1 MALASQTLSV
11 YTALADIGLSL
22 SETIITVSSTPPPLR
37 DTVAEQI
44 THAKHNVFNTAVL
57 HSPVANVRSELHSAV
72 HSLVDRKSLVTIY
85 LSASDLI
92 NAIPTLYSLVSNRAP
107 VVIHAAVSDPT
118 HIGNAF
124 AIRQT
129 GVVLLASNSAQEAH
143 KVGLLAHAIALKEQI
158 SVVHLFDAGVTA
170 QRPFDVQTIDYKAGQ
185 LSNDLKSYYGAYKA
199 SDSVEKVAEEIK
211 STLYIK
217 PSPQS
222 SINYEQISASTRD
235 LFASLVS
242 SPEPTQHS
250 LFEYSG
256 SSDATH
262 VFVALGTTSGSLAAS
277 VRALVQVGRKVALIR
292 VRSYRPWSDEDFLA
306 AIPSSAKLIAVL
318 DAAHSLSTTWGPL
331 FLDVAA
337 SFHSGKFQGEP
348 PAVREARLHVPAE
361 GYINGLLESVLTKAS
376 TESEEAFTV
385 GTPVAYTNGVH
396 SGEADDFG
404 NTVEGPYLKILDQ
417 LFAQRASVANVANES
432 SVLGNDRSAAPDANA
447 EFGFGKNLA
456 HVQQRKRFA
465 DIVAELLKSP
475 ATESSLSAPL
485 RTELGAWL
493 QNRDNA
499 EESLKHGNAVMALL
513 EKEHSAAL
521 ETIVNDRALFAKPSR
536 WIIGGDQLSYD
547 VGNSGVHHVI
557 SSKED
562 INILVLDTQP
572 YSEKVAS
579 AHADKRKKDLG
590 LYAMQYGGV
599 YVASVAVNASY
610 AQVLRAFM
618 EADAYPGPSVVLAYA
633 PRISKTGRGVSAPL
647 AMLKETKV
655 AVDSGYWPLY
665 RWNPAND
672 AAGKEPFSLDSDK
685 VKREILEFLDRENHL
700 AYLLSSKP
708 DIASHIT
715 ASAETELKGAI
726 ESKVQS
732 SYADLLSSLNAQP
745 LLVLFGSDG
754 GNGEAVAKRLGAEA
768 KQRGLRPR
776 VMAADSFSVEDLST
790 ERNVVFVISTAGQGE
805 FPGNSK
811 ETWKALVS
819 ACEDLALGET
829 RFSVFALGDRNYW
842 PLPGDKHY
850 FAKSGKDLDHRLELL
865 GAQRLTPLGV
875 GDDQDPD
882 GYWTGFNA
890 WRPLLW
896 KALGV
901 DEMDVS
907 VEPILPSDDAI
918 KESSNYLRG
927 TIAEGL
933 VDTST
938 GALAELD
945 TKLSKFHGIYQ
956 QDDRDTRDE
965 RARQGFEP
973 AYSFMVRCRIPGG
986 VVTPEQWLA
995 VDQIADKWA
1004 NGTIKITTRQTF
1016 QYHGIIKRGLKASIQ
1031 DMNRAL
1037 MDTIAACG
1045 DVNRNVLCNPNEH
1058 SSTVNAA
1065 VLKLARDWSEHMLP
1079 HTNAYHEIWLDKK
1092 LVATTQEETEPL
1104 YGKTYLPRKFKCA
1117 IAVPPHN
1124 DVDVFANDLGY
1135 IAIIEKGEIVGYN
1148 VSVGG
1153 GMGMTHGNKKTYPR
1167 LGSILGFVTPDQAID
1182 IGEKVVLVQRDFGD
1196 RTNRKHARLKYTID
1210 DRGIEWFK
1218 AEVEQRLGW
1227 SILPAR
1233 PFKFISNGDRFG
1245 WVQESNGEWAF
1256 TMFIQN
1262 GRVRDAPGRQEK
1274 TALKL
1279 LSDLLVEKRAGEF
1292 RLTANQHL
1300 VVARIP
1306 PNLKPTIEAFLRK
1319 HELHSEHH
1327 SGLRLNSMACV
1338 ALPTCGLAMAESE
1351 RYLPSLITKLDSIL
1365 DGEGLRSDAI
1375 SIRMTGC
1382 PNGCARP
1389 QIAEI
1394 GFVGKAPGT
1403 YNLYLGGGFEG
1414 ERLSKLYK
1422 ESVGE
1427 EEILKLL
1434 KPLFKQWAVERIT
1447 GEHFGDWVIR
1457 AGIVKA
1463 TREGRDFH
1471 D

>member
-1 MALASQTLSV
+1 MALTLGIFNV
-11 YTALADIGLSL
+11 YTSLTDVGLNL
-22 SETIITVSSTPPPLR
+22 SDTVITVASSPSPIQ
-37 DTVAEQI
+37 DSI
-44 THAKHNVFNTAVL
+44 AKQLKQAKTNVFGTVVE
-57 HSPVANVRSELHSAV
+57 HTHVANVRAELHSAV
-72 HSLVDRKSLVTIY
+72 HSLAARKSIVTIY

-92 NAIPTLYSLVSNRAP
+92 NSIPTLYSLIGDRAP
-107 VVIHAAVSDPT
+107 VVIHAAVSDPA
-118 HIGNAF
+118 HIGDAY

-129 GVVLLASNSAQEAH
+129 GAVLLASNSAKEAH
-143 KVGLLAHAIALKEQI
+143 NVGLVAYGVALKEQLP
-158 SVVHLFDAGVTA
+158 VVHLYDAGAAA
-170 QRPFDVQTIDYKAGQ
+170 QKAQHIHTVDFKQGPLFDE
-185 LSNDLKSYYGAYKA
+185 LKRSLDAYKTA
-199 SDSVEKVAEEIK
+199 DVADKVADELK

-222 SINYEQISASTRD
+222 SINYEQISTSIRESFGTSQD
-235 LFASLVS
+235 
-242 SPEPTQHS
+242 S

-256 SSDATH
+256 SPDATH
-262 VFVALGTTSGSLAAS
+262 IFVALGTSSSSLSDSLNSLAKA
-277 VRALVQVGRKVALIR
+277 GRKVALVR
-292 VRSYRPWSDEDFLA
+292 VRAYRPWSDEDFLA
-306 AIPSSAKLIAVL
+306 AVPSSAKLIAVL

-337 SFHSGKFQGEP
+337 SFHSGKFPGTEV
-348 PAVREARLHVPAE
+348 PAVREARIHVPAE
-361 GYINGLLESVLTKAS
+361 GYTSTLLESVLEKAS
-376 TESEEAFTV
+376 TESGEAFTV
-385 GTPVAYTNGVH
+385 GTPLAYTNGIH
-396 SGEADDFG
+396 NGEVDNFE
-404 NTVEGPYLKILDQ
+404 NTVEGPYLKMLDQ
-417 LFAQRASVANVANES
+417 LFAQRASVANVSNES
-432 SVLGNDRSAAPDANA
+432 SVLGKDRSAAPDANA
-447 EFGFGKNLA
+447 EYGFGKHLVQ
-456 HVQQRKRFA
+456 VQQRARFA
-465 DIVAELLKSP
+465 DNVAEILKS
-475 ATESSLSAPL
+475 SSAEGSFSAQL

-499 EESLKHGNAVMALL
+499 EKSRKHGDAAAALL
-513 EKEHSAAL
+513 EKENS
-521 ETIVNDRALFAKPSR
+521 ETLATINKDRALFAKPSH
-536 WIIGGDQLSYD
+536 WIVGGDQLSYD

-562 INILVLDTQP
+562 INILVLDSQP
-572 YSEKVAS
+572 YSEKIAS
-579 AHADKRKKDLG
+579 ARADKRKKDLG

-610 AQVLRAFM
+610 AQVVRAFM

-633 PRISKTGRGVSAPL
+633 PHISKTGRGVSVPL

-708 DIASHIT
+708 DIASQIT
-715 ASAETELKGAI
+715 ASAETELKSAI
-726 ESKVQS
+726 EGKVQS
-732 SYADLLSSLNAQP
+732 SYAQLLSSLNAQP
-745 LLVLFGSDG
+745 LLVLYGSDG
-754 GNGEAVAKRLGAEA
+754 GNAEAVAKRLGAEA

-776 VMAADSFSVEDLST
+776 VMAADSFSVEDLPT
-790 ERNVVFVISTAGQGE
+790 ERNVVFVVSTAGQGE

-819 ACEDLALGET
+819 ASEDLNFGET

-850 FAKSGKDLDHRLELL
+850 FAKSGKDLDHRLEVL
-865 GAQRLTPLGV
+865 GAERLTPLGV

-896 KALGV
+896 KGLGV

-1167 LGSILGFVTPDQAID
+1167 LGSVLGFVTPDQAID

-1210 DRGIEWFK
+1210 DRGIDWFK
-1218 AEVEQRLGW
+1218 AEVEKRLGW
-1227 SILPAR
+1227 TIPPAR

-1279 LSDLLVEKRAGEF
+1279 LSDLLVQERAGEF

-1306 PNLKPTIEAFLRK
+1306 PQLKPKIEAFLRK

-1365 DGEGLRSDAI
+1365 DDEGLRSDAI

-1434 KPLFKQWAVERIT
+1434 KPLFKQWAIERIT

-1457 AGIVKA
+1457 AGVVKA
-1463 TREGRDFH
+1463 TREGKDFH